1 LLYDLN
7 EQRRIAL
14 ERVLSSIDEMEEV
27 KRTMTEDAQGAYLVD
42 TLLNSLRRTKARLE
56 SAPSYGRRS
65 VPTIGGRDNHRQQ
78 D

>member
-7 EQRRIAL
+7 EQRTAAL
-14 ERVLSSIDEMEEV
+14 QRVQDSIDEMEQV
-27 KRTMTEDAQGAYLVD
+27 KKTMAEDAQGAYLVD

-56 SAPSYGRRS
+56 SAPAYRRRS
-65 VPTIGGRDNHRQQ
+65 VQTIGGRDNHRQQ